1 MSAPTP
7 DWHCWDLAKAASA
20 HYAGDNR
27 VHADR
32 GRAHEI
38 YQTSTMSALVAAA
51 YDGTA
56 TYGEI
61 AGHGDFGVG
70 TFNGLDG
77 EMVALDGQFFRLHSD
92 GTATVADPTE
102 LTPFAVVTFF
112 RGDAGLRVDEAMSR
126 QELEVTVDELVS
138 GQDHFYPIRVNGR
151 FRRIAT
157 RTAARQSVPYRPL
170 VQATANQVVSRF
182 TDIEGSLVG
191 FRTPDYAQG
200 ITGAGYHFHFIDDA
214 RRSGGHAFDFV
225 LESGV
230 ILVDEDVDLHVE
242 LPEGAAAPQG

>member
-1 MSAPTP
+1 MSAPTH
-7 DWHCWDLAKAASA
+7 DWHCWDLARAASA

-27 VHADR
+27 LHADR
-32 GRAHEI
+32 GQAHEI
-38 YQTSTMSALVAAA
+38 YQTSTMSALLAAV
-51 YDGTA
+51 YDDTV

-61 AGHGDFGVG
+61 ARHGDFGVG

-77 EMVALDGQFFRLHSD
+77 EMVAADGQFFHLHSD

-102 LTPFAVVTFF
+102 LTPFAVVTYF
-112 RGDAGLRVDEAMSR
+112 RGDAGRQVDEAMSR
-126 QELEVTVDELVS
+126 KELEATVDELVS
-138 GQDHFYPIRVNGR
+138 GQDHFYPIRVDGR
-151 FRRIAT
+151 FRQIAT
-157 RTAARQSVPYRPL
+157 RTAARQSAPYRPL
-170 VQATANQVVSRF
+170 AQATADQVVSRF

-200 ITGAGYHFHFIDDA
+200 ITGTGYHFHFIDDA
-214 RRSGGHAFDFV
+214 RRSGGHTFDFV

-242 LPEGAAAPQG
+242 LPEAAVRQG

>member
-1 MSAPTP
+1 VSAPTP
-7 DWHCWDLAKAASA
+7 DWHCWDLAKTASA

-77 EMVALDGQFFRLHSD
+77 EMVALDGQFFHLHSD

-102 LTPFAVVTFF
+102 LTPFAVVTIF

-151 FRRIAT
+151 FRRIDT

>member
-1 MSAPTP
+1 VSAPTHE
-7 DWHCWDLAKAASA
+7 WQCWDLATAASV

-27 VHADR
+27 LHADR
-32 GRAHEI
+32 RQAHEI
-38 YQTSTMSALVAAA
+38 YQTSTMSALQAAVF
-51 YDGTA
+51 DGTV

-77 EMVALDGQFFRLHSD
+77 EMVAVDGQFFHLHSN
-92 GTATVADPTE
+92 GTATEADPTE
-102 LTPFAVVTFF
+102 LTPFAVVTYF
-112 RGDAGLRVDEAMSR
+112 RGDTGRPVDQAMRRQDLEA
-126 QELEVTVDELVS
+126 TVDELVS
-138 GQDHFYPIRVNGR
+138 GRDQFYPIRVDGR

-157 RTAARQSVPYRPL
+157 RTAARQRPPYRPL
-170 VQATANQVVSRF
+170 AQATADQVVSRF
-182 TDIEGSLVG
+182 SDIEGTLVG

-242 LPEGAAAPQG
+242 LPESAVRRG